1 MGLLLEHHLHVYVM
15 AVFLAED
22 DFHLLQVT
30 TQVAA
35 CFGMKIQGLYMD
47 LYSLAYLPPVVY
59 LKPPDQNATENPGGM
74 KLGNKDKLQ
83 LNNQPSTNVAY
94 DV

>member
-1 MGLLLEHHLHVYVM
+1 M
-15 AVFLAED
+15 AVFSAED

-35 CFGMKIQGLYMD
+35 CFGMKIEGLYMG
-47 LYSLAYLPPVVY
+47 LYSLACL
-59 LKPPDQNATENPGGM
+59 PPDQNATENPGGM